1 MNKIRSEHLARAAYI
16 YIRQSTPDQVQN
28 NLESQRRQYGLSE
41 RARQLGWQEVV
52 VIDDDLGRSGSGIK
66 RPGFDKLLS
75 ALCQGG
81 VGAIFSIEASR
92 LARNGRDWHTLL
104 EFCRL
109 VDALLIDE
117 DGVYDPR
124 EPNDRLLLG
133 MKGTL
138 SEMELSTFRQRSQA
152 ALDEKASRGE
162 LFTAVAVG
170 YLRTGRDRIDRDPD
184 LRVRQAI
191 EIVFRKFREFHSAR
205 QVLLWLRQER
215 IELPVS
221 QYGNDGWCICWK
233 LPVYHTILRFLTNP
247 IYAGAYAYGRTKS
260 ITQIKEGRKHIV
272 RGHPVSQPEW
282 GILLNDHHEGYISW
296 AEYQA
301 NQTLIGDN
309 ANMKGAMVRGAVKRG
324 SALLSGLLLC
334 GHCGRRLHVTYSGL
348 GAGCVRYSCRG
359 GNINHGESVCISF
372 GGLRPDRQVCA
383 EVLRR
388 LQPLGIQAS
397 LEALKHSRTQDDERL
412 QHKRLALEQATY
424 EASRARRQYEAV
436 DPANRLVA
444 AELERRWN
452 AALETQANL
461 TRELEELQQTR
472 PVSLSQDQQEE
483 LLSLGDDLPRL
494 WGHPNASAETKKRI
508 LRAVLNEIVVKVD
521 NGHIQMVLHWKG
533 SDHTELTFIKNR
545 SGQHRY
551 QSDRELIDLVNE
563 LARVLSDAHM
573 AGLLNRLGKRTA
585 HGHAW
590 TRNRVCVL
598 RNDHN
603 IPVYRDGERQERG
616 ELTLEECAHK
626 LGVDTMTV
634 ARMIKRQQLS
644 ARQACKGAPWVI
656 RETDLESQSVRL
668 AIRSGPPTAN
678 EEQLSIEFQ

>member
-1 MNKIRSEHLARAAYI
+1 MNKIRSEHLAREAYV
-16 YIRQSTPDQVQN
+16 YIRQSTLDQVHN

-41 RARQLGWQEVV
+41 RARQLGWQRVV
-52 VIDDDLGRSGSGIK
+52 VVDDDLGRSGSGIK

-75 ALCQGG
+75 ALCQGS

-109 VDALLIDE
+109 VNALLIDE
-117 DGVYDPR
+117 DGVYNPR

-152 ALDEKASRGE
+152 ALGEKASRGE
-162 LFTAVAVG
+162 LFTAVAAG

-221 QYGNDGWCICWK
+221 QYGREGHSICWK

-260 ITQIKEGRKHIV
+260 VTQIKEGRKHIA
-272 RGHPVSQPEW
+272 RGQPVSQAEW
-282 GILLNDHHEGYISW
+282 GILLNEHHEGYITW
-296 AEYQA
+296 EEYQV

-324 SALLSGLLLC
+324 RALLSGLLRC
-334 GHCGRRLHVTYSGL
+334 GHCGRRLHVAYSGL

-359 GNINHGESVCISF
+359 GNLNHGESFCISF

-388 LQPLGIQAS
+388 LQPLGIRAS
-397 LEALKHSRTQDDERL
+397 LEALEYGRAQDDERL
-412 QHKRLALEQATY
+412 RHKRLALEHATY
-424 EASRARRQYEAV
+424 EVSRARRQYEAV
-436 DPANRLVA
+436 DPTNRLVA

-452 AALETQANL
+452 AALETQAHL
-461 TRELEELQQTR
+461 TRELEEPQQACSM
-472 PVSLSQDQQEE
+472 SLSQDQQEE
-483 LLSLGDDLPRL
+483 LLRLGDDLPRL
-494 WGHPNASAETKKRI
+494 WDHPNASVEIKKRI
-508 LRAVLNEIVVKVD
+508 IRAVLNEIVVKVD
-521 NGHIQMVLHWKG
+521 NSHIQMVLHWKG

-551 QSDRELIDLVNE
+551 QSDRELIDLVSE
-563 LARVLSDAHM
+563 LARVLSDALM
-573 AGLLNRLGKRTA
+573 ASLLNRLGKRTA

-590 TRNRVCVL
+590 TRNRVCVF

-603 IPVYRDGERQERG
+603 LPAYRDGERQERG
-616 ELTLEECAHK
+616 ELTLDECAHR
-626 LGVDTMTV
+626 LGVNTLTI
-634 ARMIKRQQLS
+634 ARMIKRQQLP
-644 ARQACKGAPWVI
+644 ARQACRGAPWVI
-656 RETDLESQSVRL
+656 RETDLELQSVRL
-668 AIRSGPPTAN
+668 AIRSSPPTASD
-678 EEQLSIEFQ
+678 EQLSLEFQ